1 MYLIKGVKE
10 VWALVSPHSTNSEH
24 QLAKFCI
31 RVVTQV
37 NIVEIDK
44 NPHAQWKK
52 LHQQTLNI
60 IRINTNKNV

>member
-10 VWALVSPHSTNSEH
+10 VWALVSPHSTHSEH

-44 NPHAQWKK
+44 NPHAQWK
-52 LHQQTLNI
+52 LD
-60 IRINTNKNV
+60 